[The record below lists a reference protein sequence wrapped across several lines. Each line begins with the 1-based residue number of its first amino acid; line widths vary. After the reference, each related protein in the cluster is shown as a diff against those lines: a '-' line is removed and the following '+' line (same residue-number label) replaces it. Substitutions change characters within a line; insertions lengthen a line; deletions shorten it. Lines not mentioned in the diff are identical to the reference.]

1 MPAATILGIIAGL
14 VILVVGAE
22 LLVRGASRLAIAVG
36 ISPLIIGLTVVAL
49 GTSSPE
55 MAVTIGS
62 AISGQADLAVGNV
75 IGSNLFNVL
84 FILGLAAV
92 ITPLVI
98 SQQLVRIDV
107 PVMIGVSLL
116 LVLFALDSTIS
127 RLEGVILVA
136 GALAY
141 TAFAIYAGRRESP
154 AVEQEYRQE
163 FGQSADRSPRGIL
176 LNVLLAVVGLAA
188 LVFGARL
195 LVNGAVAIARVL
207 GVSELIIGL
216 TIVAAGTSLPEVATS
231 VLASLRG
238 ERDIAAGNVVGSN
251 IYNVLLILGLAA
263 VVAPAGL
270 AVAPSAL
277 TFDLPFMLA
286 VAIACLPLFFSGY
299 RIARW
304 EGFLFLGY
312 YIVYTAYLVL
322 EATEHDALPA
332 FSVILFEFAAPL
344 TAITL
349 AVIFVRALRGNRA
362 RKP

>member
-1 MPAATILGIIAGL
+1 MPVTSILGMVAGL
-14 VILVVGAE
+14 IILVAGAE
-22 LLVRGASRLAIAVG
+22 LLVRGASRLATAAG
-36 ISPLIIGLTVVAL
+36 ISPLIVGLTVVAL

-55 MAVTIGS
+55 VAVTLGS
-62 AISGQADLAVGNV
+62 AFSGQADLAVGNV
-75 IGSNLFNVL
+75 IGSNIFNVL
-84 FILGLAAV
+84 FVLGLAAA
-92 ITPLVI
+92 IAPLIVA
-98 SQQLVRIDV
+98 QHLVRVDV

-116 LVLFALDSTIS
+116 LVLFAQNGAIS

-136 GALAY
+136 GALGY

-163 FGQSADRSPRGIL
+163 FGPSGDRSVRGVLRNL
-176 LNVLLAVVGLAA
+176 LLVAVGLAA

-251 IYNVLLILGLAA
+251 IYNILLVLGLAA
-263 VVAPAGL
+263 VLAPAGL

-277 TFDLPFMLA
+277 TFDLPFLLA
-286 VAIACLPLFFSGY
+286 VAIACLPLFFTGY

-312 YIVYTAYLVL
+312 YIAYTAYLL
-322 EATEHDALPA
+322 LAATEHDALPA
-332 FSVILFEFAAPL
+332 FSVIMFEFVAPL

-349 AVIFVRALRGNRA
+349 AVIFVRALRSNRA
-362 RKP
+362 RG